1 MNNRFE
7 YSTKG
12 IMDFNVAIDQFGWAV
27 YENVLH
33 SEEVDEINDS
43 LEDAYHFRRQI
54 QIENGI
60 GANTDGTLHHL
71 ISQDNFAMRFL
82 NKNCFDAE
90 IKQFLKG
97 QYIVNAFGAVINSK
111 DVRQYVQRI
120 HRDVR
125 SFTGNLKMMIQM
137 IVLLDDFTEDN
148 GATYFLSGSH
158 KKDEQPDERYFYD
171 NAVRAIAKKG
181 SVILFDSNLWHAA
194 GWNYTDK
201 KRRALTVGF
210 TPPFIKQQFDYPRN
224 LGYEYGD
231 GLNGV
236 LRQVLGY
243 KSRVPDS
250 LYDYYQP
257 THKRMYQPDQ
267 G

>member
-1 MNNRFE
+1 MAL
-7 YSTKG
+7 
-12 IMDFNVAIDQFGWAV
+12 MDVGWAV
-27 YENVLH
+27 YENVLNA
-33 SEEVDEINDS
+33 EEVNEINDS
-43 LEDAYHFRRQI
+43 LEDAYHVRRQI

-60 GANTDGTLHHL
+60 GLNTDGTLHHL
-71 ISQDNFAMRFL
+71 IGPGNFAMRFL
-82 NKNCFDAE
+82 NKRCFDEE

-111 DVRQYVQRI
+111 DVRQYVQKI

-125 SFTGNLKMMIQM
+125 SYTGALKMMIQM

-148 GATYFLSGSH
+148 GATHFLSGSH
-158 KKDEQPDERYFYD
+158 KKDEQPDEKYFYD
-171 NAVRAIAKKG
+171 NAARAIAKKG
-181 SVILFDSNLWHAA
+181 SVILFDSNIWHAA

-201 KRRALTVGF
+201 KRRALTISF
-210 TPPFIKQQFDYPRN
+210 SPPYVKQQFDYPRN

-231 GLNGV
+231 GLNDG

-243 KSRVPDS
+243 KSRVPAS
-250 LYDYYQP
+250 LYEYYQP
-257 THKRMYQPDQ
+257 THKRMYQPGQ